1 MNNVID
7 TPTNDFNYFN
17 AKAWPTVVSNT
28 YTCTYYC
35 TGKERNGSE
44 VCLAVYSSQ
53 KRRGQRAQSLISW

>member
-35 TGKERNGSE
+35 TGKEMVVR
-44 VCLAVYSSQ
+44 C
-53 KRRGQRAQSLISW
+53 IF